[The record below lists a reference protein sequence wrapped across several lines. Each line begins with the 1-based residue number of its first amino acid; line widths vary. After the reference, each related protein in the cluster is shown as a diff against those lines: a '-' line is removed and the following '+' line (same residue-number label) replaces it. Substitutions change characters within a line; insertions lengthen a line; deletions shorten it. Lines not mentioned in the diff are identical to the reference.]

1 MPELA
6 EVAYACT
13 VWKKGINQ
21 RIASV
26 YTHPKSRVYREEN
39 RALYSSE
46 IEGKRIRSAQTH
58 GKQMLFTF
66 SRDVW
71 LGLHLGMT
79 GWLFIEKSEYQP
91 RKHDAL
97 VLRQP
102 KQCLVFRDPRQFGR
116 LRIHLEKEPPSWW
129 DKRPPSMLSKDFKY
143 DILSTAL
150 LRHQKR
156 PLKALLLDQRY
167 FPGMGNWMA
176 DEVLWRSCI
185 HPESR
190 SSQLNDSQKRN
201 LYREVRAVVRG
212 AMKTVGKHGGDPP
225 ATWLFHQ
232 RWKDGGTCPKSKL
245 PLIRAQVGGRTTC
258 WSPSLQIV
266 GK

>member
-13 VWKKGINQ
+13 LWEKGINQ
-21 RIASV
+21 RVQSV
-26 YTHPKSRVYREEN
+26 FTHPKSRVFREEK
-39 RALYSSE
+39 RALYPRE
-46 IEGKRIRSAQTH
+46 ITGTMLRSAQTH

-66 SRDVW
+66 SGNIW

-79 GWLFIEKSEYQP
+79 GWLSREQP
-91 RKHDAL
+91 GYEPNKHDAL
-97 VLRQP
+97 VLIQS

-116 LRIHLEKEPPSWW
+116 LRIHLEKAAPSWW
-129 DKRPPSMLSKDFKY
+129 KERPPSMLSKEFNY
-143 DILSTAL
+143 DLLSAVL
-150 LRHQKR
+150 QRHQKR

-176 DEVLWRSCI
+176 DEVLWRACI

-190 SSQLNDSQKRN
+190 SSQLNDSQKRK
-201 LYREVRAVVRG
+201 LYREVGTVARG

-225 ATWLFHQ
+225 VNWLFHQ
-232 RWKDGGTCPKSKL
+232 RWKDGGTCPKSNL
-245 PLIRAQVGGRTTC
+245 PLIRTQVGGRTTC
-258 WSPSLQIV
+258 WSPSLQILD
-266 GK
+266 K